1 VKAIVPRVSVLL
13 AVRNG
18 VPYLGESI
26 GPIVSQTF
34 TDLELIVVDDGS
46 TDGTP
51 DLLARWRRDDPRVV
65 VIRQANQGQTA

>member
-1 VKAIVPRVSVLL
+1 MPRVSVLL

-18 VPYLGESI
+18 VPYLDESI
-26 GPIVSQTF
+26 GSIVSQTF

-51 DLLARWRRDDPRVV
+51 DLLARWRRDEPRVV
-65 VIRQANQGQTA
+65 VIRQANQG